1 MVHIK
6 KPNWN
11 DSLINVISSIAKAF
25 GTKSNYQ
32 TNALV
37 DQVLAKDYKNIVLLL
52 LDGLGDEN
60 LQELSPH
67 GILTNHKKA
76 VISSTFPS
84 TTVAATTTI
93 ESGVS
98 PLEHGWLGWSL
109 YFKEIDR
116 NIDIFPYRD
125 SITKEL
131 IPLTDFDAKDVLKYE
146 TIYQKMSRTTKD
158 KAMFYVFHPDKISH
172 QAEGCTNIEYSD
184 IQNMFDKMKEVCA
197 QEGKKY
203 IYAYS
208 ANPDYDMHEFGSRAA
223 EVQKD
228 VLDIET
234 KLEAFVEEVKDTVII
249 AIADHGHIDIDW
261 IYLAEIPGMKECLA
275 KFPTVESRA
284 KNIALVKGKEE
295 QFLQLYHQYLA
306 QDFLLLSKETLL
318 KEHYFGYGI
327 KHDKFDDFIDDYML
341 VAIGNKALGFESPKE
356 GEFNMKSTHAGLT
369 AREMLVPL
377 IIIEKKEKENEK
389 TY

>member
-67 GILTNHKKA
+67 GILINHKKA

-146 TIYQKMSRTTKD
+146 TIYQKMS
-158 KAMFYVFHPDKISH
+158 
-172 QAEGCTNIEYSD
+172 
-184 IQNMFDKMKEVCA
+184 
-197 QEGKKY
+197 
-203 IYAYS
+203 
-208 ANPDYDMHEFGSRAA
+208 
-223 EVQKD
+223 
-228 VLDIET
+228 
-234 KLEAFVEEVKDTVII
+234 
-249 AIADHGHIDIDW
+249 
-261 IYLAEIPGMKECLA
+261 
-275 KFPTVESRA
+275 
-284 KNIALVKGKEE
+284 
-295 QFLQLYHQYLA
+295 
-306 QDFLLLSKETLL
+306 
-318 KEHYFGYGI
+318 
-327 KHDKFDDFIDDYML
+327 
-341 VAIGNKALGFESPKE
+341 
-356 GEFNMKSTHAGLT
+356 
-369 AREMLVPL
+369 
-377 IIIEKKEKENEK
+377 
-389 TY
+389 